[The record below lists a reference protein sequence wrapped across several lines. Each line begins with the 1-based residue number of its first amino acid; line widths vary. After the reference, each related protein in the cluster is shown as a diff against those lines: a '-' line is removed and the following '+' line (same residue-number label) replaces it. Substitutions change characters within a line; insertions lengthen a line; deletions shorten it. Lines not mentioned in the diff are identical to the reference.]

1 MNNRNR
7 RESLFN
13 LIFTVGLFLTVVIFG
28 IVEIVKFSTIKKEN
42 SCSGSRDGIWLIDST
57 GKSTCVDMTTYVDK
71 LVAVNE
77 TATTIFGVNYSKEG
91 YMSLL
96 DVDCDIKEA
105 FENLNCVK
113 MHVEI
118 TIGDIIYHQ
127 TYAKSVEDGFIYLI
141 ETDNEGSILRDD
153 KGNVNV
159 LKRCDFT
166 DIYLGEE

>member
-1 MNNRNR
+1 MNNR

-13 LIFTVGLFLTVVIFG
+13 LIFTVGLFITVVIFA
-28 IVEIVKFSTIKKEN
+28 IVEIVKFSTIKEEN
-42 SCSGSRDGIWLIDST
+42 SSIGKDGIWLIDST
-57 GKSTCVDMTTYVDK
+57 GKSTCVDMTTYVDE

-91 YMSLL
+91 HMSLL

-105 FENLNCVK
+105 FENLDCVR
-113 MHVEI
+113 MHVKI
-118 TIGDIIYHQ
+118 RIGDIIYYQ
-127 TYAKSVEDGFIYLI
+127 TYAKSVDDGFIYLI
-141 ETDNEGSILRDD
+141 ETDKNGNILRDD

>member
-1 MNNRNR
+1 MNNK

-13 LIFTVGLFLTVVIFG
+13 LVFTIGLFLIVLVFG
-28 IVEIVKFSTIKKEN
+28 IVEIVKFSTIKEEN
-42 SCSGSRDGIWLIDST
+42 SNGRDGIWLIDST

-91 YMSLL
+91 HMSLL

-105 FENLNCVK
+105 FENLDCVR
-113 MHVEI
+113 MYVEI
-118 TIGDIIYHQ
+118 TIGDTIYHQ
-127 TYAKSVEDGFIYLI
+127 VYAKGSDSFIYLV
-141 ETDNEGSILRDD
+141 ETDEFGDILRDD

>member
-1 MNNRNR
+1 MNNK

-13 LIFTVGLFLTVVIFG
+13 LVFTIGLFLIVLVFG
-28 IVEIVKFSTIKKEN
+28 IVEIVKFSTIKEEN
-42 SCSGSRDGIWLIDST
+42 SNGRDGIWLIDST

-91 YMSLL
+91 HMSLL

-105 FENLNCVK
+105 FENLDCVR

-118 TIGDIIYHQ
+118 TIGDTIYHQ
-127 TYAKSVEDGFIYLI
+127 VYAKGSDSFIYLV
-141 ETDNEGSILRDD
+141 ETDEFGDILRDD